1 MERIKTGIPGLDPLI
16 GGGFPTGRVILIS
29 GACGTGKSILAMQ
42 FLFKGATEYGEPG
55 ILVTFDEMPN
65 KLREDAQNFGWDL
78 EALERKKKIAIVDAT
93 SSRVGA
99 PSEEEHAIL
108 PGQMDVDRVI
118 VEVMSVAKTIGAKRI
133 VFDSVPAMAFKLEN
147 PNEVRRAIL
156 KIAYITGRAGVTT
169 LLTTEIEE
177 QNINSSQSLKFSKY
191 DIEEYV
197 ADGVILL
204 NFMGSG
210 KDMIRT
216 VMVRKMRG
224 TKHTME
230 VHPLDI
236 NSEGIAVKKLSDVL
250 KM

>member
-1 MERIKTGIPGLDPLI
+1 LERTKTGIPGLDALI
-16 GGGFPTGRVILIS
+16 AGGFPTGRLILVS
-29 GACGTGKSILAMQ
+29 GACGTGKSIFALQ
-42 FLFKGATEYGEPG
+42 FLIKGATEYGEPG
-55 ILVTFDEMPN
+55 IIVTFDEMPG

-78 EALERKKKIAIVDAT
+78 EALERKKKMAVIDAT

-133 VFDSVPAMAFKLEN
+133 AFDSVPAMAFKLEN
-147 PNEVRRAIL
+147 PSEIRRAIL

-177 QNINSSQSLKFSKY
+177 QNINHSQTLKFSKY

-204 NFMGSG
+204 NFIGTG
-210 KDMIRT
+210 KDMLRT
-216 VMVRKMRG
+216 AMVRKMRG

-230 VHPLDI
+230 VHPVDI
-236 NSEGIAVKKLSDVL
+236 TGEGIAIKKLSEVL